1 MKTKTVIAFLL
12 LLSVCLSAAGSNP
25 LTAFVES
32 VKGRCVT
39 TGYGFVYK
47 EGDIPVSG
55 SGTLSF
61 QDRAFRLSGN
71 GMRIICDGTT
81 RWTLD
86 EEAKECYIETVDS
99 GSPDYE
105 QNPALMLMAL
115 DEAFSAPAA
124 AKPSSLDG
132 RSTSAV
138 SLSPKADDSRL
149 DRVTVHFLGDGSLYA
164 LVIGLRGGATV
175 TVTLRDLKKER
186 PVSSSPAF
194 TLDISSLDSSYVVT
208 DLR

>member
-47 EGDIPVSG
+47 EGDIPISG

-105 QNPALMLMAL
+105 HNPALMLMAL

-138 SLSPKADDSRL
+138 SLSPKGTIPVWTGSRCIFSVTAVSTPSSSASGAARQSRSRL
-149 DRVTVHFLGDGSLYA
+149 GT
-164 LVIGLRGGATV
+164 
-175 TVTLRDLKKER
+175 
-186 PVSSSPAF
+186 
-194 TLDISSLDSSYVVT
+194 
-208 DLR
+208 